1 MGRHPAPP
9 VGVVPPRDCRDHH
22 TTTPFGG
29 TISRIG
35 VSILRGFTLLGL
47 LAAFLAVP
55 PAPAEDKPGMVIQV
69 SDNDPAKW
77 NPALNNA
84 DKLIS
89 AMGGPDKVEVWRSKS
104 SPTALGRL
112 C

>member
-9 VGVVPPRDCRDHH
+9 VGVVPPETAA
-22 TTTPFGG
+22 TTTPPHHLGG

-35 VSILRGFTLLGL
+35 VAILRGFTLLGL
-47 LAAFLAVP
+47 LAAFLAAP
-55 PAPAEDKPGMVIQV
+55 PAPDKPGVVIQV

-84 DKLIS
+84 DKLIN

>member
-1 MGRHPAPP
+1 MLSPP
-9 VGVVPPRDCRDHH
+9 ETAA
-22 TTTPFGG
+22 TTTPPHHLGG

-35 VSILRGFTLLGL
+35 VAILRGFTLLGL
-47 LAAFLAVP
+47 LAAFLAAP

-77 NPALNNA
+77 NPALNNGNPALNNA

>member
-1 MGRHPAPP
+1 
-9 VGVVPPRDCRDHH
+9 
-22 TTTPFGG
+22 
-29 TISRIG
+29 
-35 VSILRGFTLLGL
+35 
-47 LAAFLAVP
+47 
-55 PAPAEDKPGMVIQV
+55 MVIQV

-77 NPALNNA
+77 NPALNNGNPALNNA